1 MEDGKKHRE
10 SQPSVSLNFNW
21 EARNS
26 YTKKKKKNTFKHN
39 PLGKRVEEKHS
50 ETFIMI
56 LSLDETGSMFY
67 LYISE
72 FSFVNI
78 YYWLSFL
85 KIILKRN
92 CATTCSD

>member
-10 SQPSVSLNFNW
+10 SQPSVSLNFSW
-21 EARNS
+21 EFRNG
-26 YTKKKKKNTFKHN
+26 YTKKKTFKHI

-50 ETFIMI
+50 EIFIMI
-56 LSLDETGSMFY
+56 LSLNETGNIFY

-78 YYWLSFL
+78 YYWLYIFL
-85 KIILKRN
+85 NYFKKKLPN
-92 CATTCSD
+92 NMH